1 MKLKRM
7 GIDLAK
13 QVFQV
18 HGVDQTESVTLRRRL
33 TRGQMLRFFTQVE
46 PTLIGMEACASS
58 HYWARELSKMG
69 HTVKL
74 IPPQYVKP
82 YVKTN
87 KNDANDAEAICEAV
101 SRASMR
107 FVTIK
112 SVDQQAL
119 QSLHRVRERVVRAR
133 TALINEIR
141 GLLGES
147 GIVLRQG
154 VATVRHHLP
163 SIVED
168 AENGL
173 CMPMRA
179 LMTELYAELTAV
191 DERLEALTTQVKLHA
206 EQDANAKR
214 IQQLEGV
221 GPITASA
228 IVSSVGDAKQFKSGR
243 EFSAWLGIV
252 PRQHSSGGKDRL
264 GGISKRGNS
273 HLRTLLIHGARSALL
288 ASTNKTDKRSQ
299 WLHTLMERRNKNIAT
314 VALANKQARII
325 WAMLTR
331 QEDYRRAA

>member
-1 MKLKRM
+1 MKIKRI

-18 HGVDQTESVTLRRRL
+18 HGVDQTESAVLRKRL
-33 TRGQMLRFFTQVE
+33 TRNQMLRFFVQVE

-58 HYWARELSKMG
+58 HYWARELGKLG

-101 SRASMR
+101 SRPSMR
-107 FVTIK
+107 FVTLK

-147 GIVLRQG
+147 GIILRQG
-154 VATVRHHLP
+154 VAAVRNNLP

-173 CMPMRA
+173 CLPMRA
-179 LMTELYAELTAV
+179 LMHELYAELVTC
-191 DERLEALTTQVKLHA
+191 DERLQALDDQVKQHA
-206 EQDANAKR
+206 QHDEGARR
-214 IQQLEGV
+214 IQQLSGV

-243 EFSAWLGIV
+243 EFAAWLGIV
-252 PRQHSSGGKDRL
+252 PRQHASGGKERN
-264 GGISKRGNS
+264 GGISKRGDTR
-273 HLRTLLIHGARSALL
+273 LRTLLIHGARSALL
-288 ASTNKTDKRSQ
+288 ACTNKTDRRSQ
-299 WLHTLMERRNKNIAT
+299 WVNQLVERRNKNIAT

-331 QEDYRRAA
+331 QEDYRQAA